1 MATAKFKDLVPGIIT
16 GETIIPCSIGG
27 NTRSTTVQEVRN
39 MAIDLDDTDN
49 TKSAS
54 NANLKNVSDKL
65 NGLIVDGGE
74 F

>member
-1 MATAKFKDLVPGIIT
+1 MATAKFKDLVPGTIT
-16 GETIIPCSIGG
+16 EDTIIPCSIAG

-39 MAIDLDDTDN
+39 MATDLDDTDN
-49 TKSAS
+49 TKAAS